1 MILYLIFLGVSI
13 LLFVIGGIW
22 WKKDWH
28 SDAPSIL
35 LTIGTVFGI
44 ITIILTV
51 IIIGVHAR
59 PQYKI
64 EKWNLKREAIV
75 WQMEN
80 GYMSGDLAEYNEDVF
95 SEQKNLNNPWFSWF
109 HGDWVME
116 LELIDVDSFK

>member
-1 MILYLIFLGVSI
+1 MILYLIILGVTI
-13 LLFVIGGIW
+13 LLLVIGGIW
-22 WKKDWH
+22 WKKDCW
-28 SDAPSIL
+28 SCVPSIL
-35 LTIGTVFGI
+35 LTIGTVFGF

-51 IIIGVHAR
+51 AIITAHAR

-80 GYMSGDLAEYNEDVF
+80 GYMSGDLAEYNDDVF
-95 SEQKNLNNPWFSWF
+95 SAQKNLNNPWFSWF